1 MPATNAPNATKRFSS
16 RCRRT
21 TTTGSPTRPNGA
33 DASAQARK
41 DAAIL
46 AVRKQC
52 DEDSKEQLKLQLDGL
67 EKYLAKDGAK
77 GFTRDDIFEILI
89 KAAAIYVGH
98 RDVENRRAHLG
109 ELLGA
114 APPASFLELLKHE
127 RSFVICSL
135 AEGPSSQEMQRAAE
149 RYRAIMGDLEK
160 VAAVLPDPPP
170 ARSRGKPPNPKDL
183 YALAAFLASQWERVT
198 GEPFSQSW
206 YTDDQGDRVPLAG
219 GGAAFVHD
227 IVKVIDP
234 STSAQ

>member
-1 MPATNAPNATKRFSS
+1 
-16 RCRRT
+16 
-21 TTTGSPTRPNGA
+21 
-33 DASAQARK
+33 
-41 DAAIL
+41 
-46 AVRKQC
+46 VRKQC

-67 EKYLAKDGAK
+67 EKYLAKDRAK

-89 KAAAIYVGH
+89 KAAAIYVGR
-98 RDVENRRAHLG
+98 RDVENRRARLG

-170 ARSRGKPPNPKDL
+170 ARSWGKAAQSERSICTCRLPR
-183 YALAAFLASQWERVT
+183 LAV
-198 GEPFSQSW
+198 
-206 YTDDQGDRVPLAG
+206 
-219 GGAAFVHD
+219 GARDGRAIFAILVHR
-227 IVKVIDP
+227 
-234 STSAQ
+234 